1 MAISVVG
8 RRVSD
13 WIGHWPVS
21 SSVGF
26 ALSRG
31 AAGDGCVQWLEHK
44 RASSDARWALD
55 LQRTAT
61 YMGWSAISCLWFD
74 LLLYRYAFPRAFP
87 TWVAGRFC
95 RANVLKATA
104 TENLFITPLI
114 YLPGFYVFKDI
125 VVAPRAD
132 RPATVPSALA
142 HYGDEFWAQ
151 NGCSALFWAPM
162 NYVTFALVPVHLRV
176 AFVSVV
182 AVGYVSVLSAVTQYL
197 DQRSSDAAEKLQR
210 RDTAAHLVRRATRI

>member
-1 MAISVVG
+1 MALSVVG

-13 WIGHWPVS
+13 WIGHRPVS
-21 SSVGF
+21 SSIGF

-44 RASSDARWALD
+44 RVGSNSSWTLD
-55 LQRTAT
+55 LHRTAT

-74 LLLYRYAFPRAFP
+74 LLLYRYVFPRAFP
-87 TWVAGRFC
+87 TWVAGRFS

-104 TENLFITPLI
+104 AENLFVTPFI
-114 YLPGFYVFKDI
+114 YLPGFYIFKDL

-132 RPATVPSALA
+132 RPATVPNALA
-142 HYGDEFWAQ
+142 HYKDEFGAQ
-151 NGCSALFWAPM
+151 NACSLLFWVPM
-162 NYVTFALVPVHLRV
+162 NYVTFALIPVHLRV
-176 AFVSVV
+176 AFVSVG

-197 DQRSSDAAEKLQR
+197 DQRSTSTSEKLRR